1 MTALPMLLLGA
12 YVLIW
17 LLLAIA
23 PRYRQDWLLENV
35 LVLGVVPGLVLG
47 FRHLRFSNASYVAI
61 FAFMVL
67 HAIGAHF
74 TYSEVPYEQWSR
86 ALFGVSFNE
95 LMGFE
100 RNHYDRAV
108 HFFYGALVTP
118 AVVELIAV
126 VASPKKLWRWLL
138 PLCFVMS
145 HSVVYEMI
153 EWAAAL
159 VFGGE
164 LGEAY
169 LGTQGDTWDAQ
180 KDMALATL
188 GSLVTVIFLAI
199 NRDRHSK
206 FGVTV

>member
-1 MTALPMLLLGA
+1 VPALLLGA
-12 YVLIW
+12 YGLIW
-17 LLLAIA
+17 LGLAIA

-35 LVLGVVPGLVLG
+35 LVLVVVPGLVLG
-47 FRHLRFSNASYVAI
+47 YKHLRFSNASYMAI
-61 FAFMVL
+61 FAFMLL

-86 ALFGVSFNE
+86 ALLGGSLNE
-95 LMGFE
+95 RMGFE
-100 RNHYDRAV
+100 RNYYDRAV

-118 AVVELIAV
+118 AVVELIAA
-126 VASPKKLWRWLL
+126 VASPKRLWRWLL
-138 PLCFVMS
+138 PLGFVMS

-153 EWAAAL
+153 EWAAAIG
-159 VFGGE
+159 FGGE

-188 GSLVTVIFLAI
+188 GSLGTLIILAALQRASAS
-199 NRDRHSK
+199 NDR
-206 FGVTV
+206 TII